1 MRIRIATPEDAP
13 ALLGVYA
20 PYVRKTAITYEWEV
34 PSEAEFRERVGRTLA
49 RYPYLVAEETAAP
62 ASPSEPAALPVSPA
76 PPAPAAPARI
86 LGYAYAG
93 PLHERRAYDW
103 AVETSIYLAPDARGR
118 GLGRALYDALEGALR
133 AQGVVLAAACIAHP
147 EVEDEYLTRNSEGF
161 HAHMGYRMV
170 GCFHGC
176 ACKFGRWYGMCWMEK
191 DLAPRPA
198 GEPSPF
204 RPFPEVRDA
213 VAASLEEAGAHAGQA

>member
-1 MRIRIATPEDAP
+1 MRIRIATPEDAL

-20 PYVRKTAITYEWEV
+20 PYVRETAITYEWEV
-34 PSEAEFRERVGRTLA
+34 PSEAEFRARVEHTLA
-49 RYPYLVAEETAAP
+49 RYPYLVAEELAAP
-62 ASPSEPAALPVSPA
+62 GEPVSPA
-76 PPAPAAPARI
+76 APVSPARI

-103 AVETSIYLAPDARGR
+103 AVETSIYLARDARGQ
-118 GLGRALYDALEGALR
+118 GLGRALYEALEGALR

-147 EVEDEYLTRNSEGF
+147 EVADEYLTRDSEGF

-198 GEPSPF
+198 GEPAPF

-213 VAASLEEAGAHAGQA
+213 FATSLEEAGAHAGQA

>member
-1 MRIRIATPEDAP
+1 MRIRIATPEDTP

-20 PYVRKTAITYEWEV
+20 PYVRETAITYEWEV
-34 PSEAEFRERVGRTLA
+34 PSEHEFRARVERTLA
-49 RYPYLVAEETAAP
+49 RYPYLVIE
-62 ASPSEPAALPVSPA
+62 EPAASVSSAAHDGPA
-76 PPAPAAPARI
+76 VPARI

-93 PLHERRAYDW
+93 PLNTRHAYDW

-191 DLAPRPA
+191 DLAPRSA
-198 GEPSPF
+198 GEPAPF